1 MTDAQGKD
9 VLASMG
15 EHGRRGHFAP
25 LGQSELAQPLRD
37 IASQIGETWR
47 RPGLSTRDHFLAHI
61 GMMSVLNRP
70 HEFREHLVGALNNG
84 LTPEELVEV
93 FLHTARYAGMPTA
106 IDAMLLLLEV
116 LHEEDGSPN
125 IDGGS

>member
-1 MTDAQGKD
+1 MTETHDRD

-25 LGQSELAQPLRD
+25 LSESDLAQPLRD
-37 IASQIGETWR
+37 IASQIGETGR

-93 FLHTARYAGMPTA
+93 FLHTARYAGMPAA

-116 LHEEDGSPN
+116 LQEFDDSSTNNGS
-125 IDGGS
+125 S